1 MTVHPCHRRTEH
13 TWQSVRQGRG
23 LDWNRQPRQEKIYPD
38 SFPSRPLRDVPA
50 LDPLLP
56 LACGPSARKIYPSGE
71 QVLRVVPSAG
81 ALYPCELYFQARSVD
96 GVADGIYHVEPL
108 RGRIRLLHRLRT
120 GQGLEGYLDDPVPIR
135 GLVFL
140 VSAVYYRSS
149 WKYGPRAVRYCLLDG
164 GHLLGALEAAAEV
177 TGRSLSVLTRFARE
191 RLARDF
197 GFRNREYPLALAVMG
212 TRQPGRV
219 EPPEMALP
227 FIDGSGTFQAEPSI
241 EECFAAIGQ
250 GEGGDAGQSG
260 FRYGVDPERLGEA
273 ILRRRSIRAFQ
284 GVPMAG
290 SSLDEMLRCARA
302 PLPMDRV
309 APVDLF
315 WAVHRVRDQV
325 PGLYRGSQIVRE
337 GDFAGL
343 CQYLCLEQPL
353 GGESGVTFFLSA
365 AADDYLALMLGAG
378 WLGHRLCLAAT
389 LSGLGSSG
397 IGALYDRETLA
408 FLGEDEAMVLYALA
422 AGL

>member
-13 TWQSVRQGRG
+13 TWQSVRRGRG
-23 LDWNRQPRQEKIYPD
+23 LDWDSQPRREKIYPD

-50 LDPLLP
+50 LDPLLA

-71 QVLRVVPSAG
+71 QILRVVPSAG
-81 ALYPCELYFQARSVD
+81 ALYPCELYFQARSVA
-96 GVADGIYHVEPL
+96 GLADGIYHVEPL

-177 TGRSLSVLTRFARE
+177 TGRSLSVLTRFGRD
-191 RLARDF
+191 RLGQAF

-212 TRQPGRV
+212 TRLAGRI

-227 FIDGSGTFQAEPSI
+227 FVDGSGAFQAEPLI
-241 EECFAAIGQ
+241 EECFGAIGR
-250 GEGGDAGQSG
+250 GEGCGEGRPG
-260 FRYGVDPERLGEA
+260 FRYGAGPERLTDA

-284 GVPMAG
+284 GMSMDG
-290 SSLDEMLRCARA
+290 NGLDEMVRCARA
-302 PLPMDRV
+302 PLPMDQEV
-309 APVDLF
+309 SMDLF
-315 WAVHRVRDQV
+315 WAAHRVRDRS
-325 PGLYRGSQIVRE
+325 PGLYRGGQIIRE
-337 GDFAGL
+337 GDCTEL
-343 CQYLCLEQPL
+343 CRYLCLEQPL
-353 GGESGVTFFLSA
+353 GGESGVTFFLVSTTG
-365 AADDYLALMLGAG
+365 DYLALMLAAG
-378 WLGHRLCLAAT
+378 WIGHRLYLAAT
-389 LSGLGSSG
+389 LAGLGCSG
-397 IGALYDRETLA
+397 IGAFYDRETLA
-408 FLGEDEAMVLYALA
+408 FLESKEAMVLYALA
-422 AGL
+422 AGI